1 MLNITV
7 ASNGDDCKIA
17 TLWRE
22 YAERVND
29 LTQLLIRADIDTEL
43 LAEVIRATINLYR
56 DNE

>member
-7 ASNGDDCKIA
+7 ASNVDDCKIA
-17 TLWRE
+17 TLWGE
-22 YAERVND
+22 YAEKVNN

-43 LAEVIRATINLYR
+43 LIEVIRVTINLYR